1 MSETRD
7 QLTDRLAIANL
18 LSEVRDLRAKLDQL
32 TRAQDNARTRLPE
45 SAKFELENSDGDV
58 VARLGG
64 SDTGE
69 VVEYVDGPTPNP
81 PLLEA
86 DMISAGPGQISV
98 RSEGLDVYEEPAPK
112 DFHVLRVHVSLDPLF
127 EPSDATAQG
136 RLSTPKGVAG
146 VTVEPG
152 LWHVGI
158 EYETKSGKLSGLSE
172 VFEIEVAPLVDA
184 DEIQEALDQAQER
197 IDEAAAEAQERFDEL
212 EEKLGD
218 VAGFDPSEIE
228 QELSEISNG
237 LNEAKQDA
245 ANMFEQ
251 FEGEIAPQALIDKL
265 IAQEAWIG
273 GALLKDGAVEAE
285 HITASESLS
294 AKIGEFLKLSVVD
307 LVAGTGQIDEGVIA
321 KLWSDVVVANMV
333 TAEEAFIG
341 GALIRDNTID
351 VEKINVTE
359 ELTAAIGQ
367 FLTVKAD
374 MLEANAIDGM
384 TITGSTLQTRPE
396 AQQGIKI
403 RGPENDISA
412 YDNAGQRR
420 FHVDGNTG
428 HLTATNGEFR
438 DGSVIGSSVVGG
450 YVGTAETG
458 RRVYMEGTDL
468 TAKDSSNNTTARI
481 GPAGLSLTDGSGNLQ
496 DIGPHIYGGRVFT
509 AQTNTTGFRVSSGN
523 SSWSSFA
530 SATWQPVLRKSSNRY
545 RVEAHFVIDG
555 VALAA
560 GRETWILFN
569 VQARD
574 ESANNVLKSFW
585 TREIYTGDPM
595 FYVPRGFTVTEE
607 VNWNG
612 SMGTPFRVTWR
623 CRARGFTNDG
633 NGIRISNIGVTV
645 TPI

>member
-18 LSEVRDLRAKLDQL
+18 LAEVRDLRSKVEKV

-45 SAKFELENSDGDV
+45 SAKFELENSEGEV

-69 VVEYVDGPTPNP
+69 VIEYVDGPTPNP
-81 PLLEA
+81 PLLEV

-152 LWHVGI
+152 MWYVGL

-228 QELSEISNG
+228 QELSEISDG

-265 IAQEAWIG
+265 LAQEAWIG

-294 AKIGEFLKLSVVD
+294 AKIGEFLTLSVVD
-307 LVAGTGQIDEGVIA
+307 LVAGTGQIDEGVIE

-341 GALIRDNTID
+341 GALIKDNTID

-367 FLTVKAD
+367 FLRVKAD

-384 TITGSTLQTRPE
+384 TITGSTLQTMAEEQR
-396 AQQGIKI
+396 GIKM
-403 RGPENDISA
+403 RAAENDLVA
-412 YDNAGQRR
+412 YASDNTQS

-428 HLTATNGEFR
+428 QLTAQGAEFQ
-438 DGSVIGSSVVGG
+438 DGTVTGSNVIGG
-450 YVGTAETG
+450 YVGTADTG
-458 RRVYMEGTDL
+458 KRVYMQGDSL
-468 TAKDSSNNTTARI
+468 TAKDSSGRVTSQFSPGGI
-481 GPAGLSLTDGSGNLQ
+481 SLLDGAGNLQ
-496 DIGPHIYGGRVFT
+496 DIGNHIYGGVTFNSYLGSKG
-509 AQTNTTGFRVSSGN
+509 ASGPLGSAN
-523 SSWSSFA
+523 A
-530 SATWQPVLRKSSNRY
+530 YGDYLGATWSNVITASHTRY
-545 RVEAHFVIDG
+545 RCDVSFNILAHGRVASSDGWIDFWIIPRKPDDVTYG
-555 VALAA
+555 
-560 GRETWILFN
+560 GSFFRREVYIGAPMFDVSLN
-569 VQARD
+569 YSMAQIIDLPSSVP
-574 ESANNVLKSFW
+574 L
-585 TREIYTGDPM
+585 GDPM
-595 FYVPRGFTVTEE
+595 RLRWQIRNKGLSLCTISNLTVTL
-607 VNWNG
+607 
-612 SMGTPFRVTWR
+612 TP
-623 CRARGFTNDG
+623 A
-633 NGIRISNIGVTV
+633 
-645 TPI
+645 